1 MPEWLHRNLG
11 WIRGVAAL
19 IAWVALLYF
28 MFWDVL

>member
-19 IAWVALLYF
+19 LAWFMLLYF

>member
-1 MPEWLHRNLG
+1 MAEWFRRNLG

-19 IAWVALLYF
+19 IAWFALVYF